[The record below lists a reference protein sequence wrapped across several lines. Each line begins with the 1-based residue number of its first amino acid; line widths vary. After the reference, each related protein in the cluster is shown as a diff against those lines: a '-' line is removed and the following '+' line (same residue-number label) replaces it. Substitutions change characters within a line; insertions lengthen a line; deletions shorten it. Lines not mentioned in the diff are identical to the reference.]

1 MLLNQPA
8 IGIKTNTYILSCS
21 SLRLDEGRCVGGW
34 KQPQAGGTVPNF
46 ILFNLSFHLF
56 PFLVCL
62 LDSLPTGLTMTVV
75 ENTLEARLPWPL
87 CHHGWLGIWWHAVPS
102 GRVAPAHLAGGCLS
116 YWLGRLRTN
125 SPPPAA
131 SPLPAGVY
139 SLALLTFTTYLH
151 CYTSVTHCF
160 MMLATCTGMSWQLLV
175 FSF

>member
-1 MLLNQPA
+1 M
-8 IGIKTNTYILSCS
+8 LSCSS
-21 SLRLDEGRCVGGW
+21 SLRLDEGRCVWGMKTAASGR
-34 KQPQAGGTVPNF
+34 KKEQFQTSF
-46 ILFNLSFHLF
+46 CLISLSTPF

-62 LDSLPTGLTMTVV
+62 LDSLPAGLTMAVV

-125 SPPPAA
+125 SPPPAT
-131 SPLPAGVY
+131 SPSPTEVY
-139 SLALLTFTTYLH
+139 SLALPTFTTYLH

-160 MMLATCTGMSWQLLV
+160 MMLATCLEWADSY
-175 FSF
+175 